1 MAGGRAGRW
10 FLLPGLVF
18 LFAIDL
24 IPLAYS
30 AWISLYNWWLI
41 RPRDIRFVG
50 LANYTRFADDPEFT
64 RAVVVT
70 TFFTA
75 SAVLVEFLAG
85 LGLAL
90 LFAQPFKFL
99 RPIRVLLLLPL
110 FVVPVVGATMW
121 RVIFHPELGVL
132 NYYLG
137 AVGLSP
143 LPWLSDP
150 RLALVSITL
159 VDAWRTGEVTIEG
172 GERLADALAQGH
184 GVLLWSAHL
193 GNWELAAEALAR
205 SGLDVAALA
214 RAHEDKDL
222 EHYMDERRRAAG
234 VRIVGRCPLGREA
247 RRVLRAHG
255 LLALLGDRRFGVG
268 GRAVPFFGTPAR
280 LPAA

>member
-10 FLLPGLVF
+10 FLLPGLAF

-75 SAVLVEFLAG
+75 GAVLVEFLAG

-90 LFAQPFKFL
+90 LFAQPFRFL

-137 AVGLSP
+137 ALGSVPCPGSAILGWRWCRSP
-143 LPWLSDP
+143 SSTP
-150 RLALVSITL
+150 
-159 VDAWRTGEVTIEG
+159 G
-172 GERLADALAQGH
+172 
-184 GVLLWSAHL
+184 
-193 GNWELAAEALAR
+193 AR
-205 SGLDVAALA
+205 S
-214 RAHEDKDL
+214 RS
-222 EHYMDERRRAAG
+222 
-234 VRIVGRCPLGREA
+234 CSS
-247 RRVLRAHG
+247 
-255 LLALLGDRRFGVG
+255 
-268 GRAVPFFGTPAR
+268 
-280 LPAA
+280 